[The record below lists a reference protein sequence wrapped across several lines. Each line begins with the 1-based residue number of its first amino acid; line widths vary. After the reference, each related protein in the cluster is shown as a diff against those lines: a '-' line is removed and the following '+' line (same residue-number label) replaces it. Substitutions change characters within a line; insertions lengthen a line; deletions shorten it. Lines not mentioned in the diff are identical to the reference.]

1 MNQPYQSLAHSKW
14 ACKDHVVFV
23 PKRRRKVLYGELRR
37 QLGVIFHEM
46 VNGAPRSRRMSRSFD
61 AVISRCLDPNPAA
74 RPRDAT
80 EVLAALTLRPFRKAP
95 LLTYVANSL
104 LYAGLATLFM
114 LMSSVPAAYALS
126 RFEFR
131 WHNGL
136 FLAVIAMMVLPPQV
150 TQVPI
155 YLMWAKLGL
164 TGTLWPLILPNLLG
178 DAFSIFLLRQFLLTI
193 PEDYADAARI
203 DGCSEWA
210 VMTRIILPMAKPALA
225 ATAMFMFFVSW
236 NDYYGPL
243 LYTSENAAH
252 WTVSLGLAQFR
263 TNHNVQW
270 NLTMAAT
277 VLMMLPVIVLF
288 FFAQKAFVQGVTLTG
303 VKG

>member
-1 MNQPYQSLAHSKW
+1 MSTALT
-14 ACKDHVVFV
+14 V
-23 PKRRRKVLYGELRR
+23 PRVTTTVEPPRRRNRVTLSWVATHAVGIALGAMFLLPFVFIVLTAFMTDN
-37 QLGVIFHEM
+37 Q
-46 VNGAPRSRRMSRSFD
+46 
-61 AVISRCLDPNPAA
+61 
-74 RPRDAT
+74 
-80 EVLAALTLRPFRKAP
+80 ALTSNMWPTSWHPGNFAEVFRKAP

-131 WHNGL
+131 WRNGL

-155 YLMWAKLGL
+155 YVMWAKLGL

>member
-1 MNQPYQSLAHSKW
+1 VS
-14 ACKDHVVFV
+14 
-23 PKRRRKVLYGELRR
+23 
-37 QLGVIFHEM
+37 
-46 VNGAPRSRRMSRSFD
+46 
-61 AVISRCLDPNPAA
+61 
-74 RPRDAT
+74 
-80 EVLAALTLRPFRKAP
+80 AALTVPRVAGATEPPRRRTQVTLSWVATHAVGIALGVMFLLPFVFILLTAFMSDTQALTADLWPASWHPGNFAEVFRKAP
-95 LLTYVANSL
+95 LFAYLGNSL
-104 LYAGLATLFM
+104 LYASLATLFM
-114 LMSSVPAAYALS
+114 LLSSVPAAYALS

-131 WHNGL
+131 WRNAL

-155 YLMWAKLGL
+155 YLMWAKLGF

-225 ATAMFMFFVSW
+225 ATAMFMFFLSW

-263 TNHNVQW
+263 TNHAVQW